1 MNITQ
6 ENYSNKLKELQSQ
19 SLHERDT
26 QTVLEL
32 FFVFNNWDDE
42 RIRKSGSR
50 IDNPNVYQYEIVLN
64 KKLFEM
70 SPDEILDMIKGFKG
84 KGSENISHTTYKA
97 MYHLCNNVWIFYSE
111 NVELIKNPWLSPKLQ
126 IESVSNMLSLGVPK
140 LTKDYLDEIIENVYG
155 DYSQKGHYLE
165 YGELFIRLSYDGV
178 ASIQEALSIKEEQID
193 FGNSLIIFPH
203 KTVCIEDR
211 TVELLKICHSFEPFV
226 AYRET
231 LFPVS
236 YNGSYIPVIVKRSFI
251 ESINSRTENSMAQ
264 GIHNLLKIYMD
275 NGITIKQVYKLGFFD
290 FVVSKV
296 GKEEVRRLAFE
307 SDSRENNYTLIRLS
321 AEYGN
326 QVQTP
331 SNIRADLKRF
341 L

>member
-70 SPDEILDMIKGFKG
+70 SPDELLDMIKGFKG
-84 KGSENISHTTYKA
+84 KGTQNISHTTYKA
-97 MYHLCNNVWIFYSE
+97 MYHLCNNVWSFYSE
-111 NVELIKNPWLSPKLQ
+111 NIELIKNPWLSPKLQ
-126 IESVSNMLSLGVPK
+126 IDTVIDLLSSERQ
-140 LTKDYLDEIIENVYG
+140 TITTDYLESAIDAAHII
-155 DYSQKGHYLE
+155 YSDKEHYWE
-165 YGELFIRLSYDGV
+165 YGEMFVRLLYDGV
-178 ASIQEALSIKEEQID
+178 ESVQEALSINESQID
-193 FGNSLIIFPH
+193 FIEKQIKFPY
-203 KTVCIEDR
+203 KTVHLSNR
-211 TVELLKICHSFEPFV
+211 TIYLLKINHSLDPFIV
-226 AYRET
+226 YRET

-236 YNGSYIPVIVKRSFI
+236 YNKSYIHVIVKRNFK
-251 ESINSRTENSMAQ
+251 ESIDSRPINSVAQ
-264 GIHNLLKIYMD
+264 GVLNFLKKYMD
-275 NGITIKQVYKLGFFD
+275 RKITAKQIYKLGFFD
-290 FVVSKV
+290 FAVSQI
-296 GKEEVRRLAFE
+296 GEDAIRTIL
-307 SDSRENNYTLIRLS
+307 SENNREDNRTLIRLS
-321 AEYGN
+321 AEYGYP
-326 QVQTP
+326 VQTTAG
-331 SNIRADLKRF
+331 IRNDLREF